1 MVELTPEQQARL
13 AEARRQVEREL
24 PELIAQGRA
33 LRQAADETT
42 LSGELRRAI
51 HASELSLARIANE
64 AGITLLQ
71 LDEFLTGEATL
82 PSDAID
88 RLAALLGYELS
99 PAK

>member
-13 AEARRQVEREL
+13 VEARRRVEREL
-24 PELIAQGRA
+24 PELIVQGQA
-33 LRQAADETT
+33 LRKAAHEPT

-51 HASELSLARIANE
+51 HASELSLARIADE
-64 AGITLLQ
+64 AGITPLQ
-71 LDEFLTGEATL
+71 LDEFLTSDATL

-99 PAK
+99 RAN